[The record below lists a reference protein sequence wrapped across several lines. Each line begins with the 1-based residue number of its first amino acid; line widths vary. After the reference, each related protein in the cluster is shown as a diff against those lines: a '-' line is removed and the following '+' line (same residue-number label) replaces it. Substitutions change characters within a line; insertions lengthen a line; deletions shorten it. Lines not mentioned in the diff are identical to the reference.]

1 MNIKNTFLKKYL
13 KNTILKIIHSKWKKL
28 KNERQIF
35 KSYIIIILHIIII
48 R

>member
-1 MNIKNTFLKKYL
+1 MNIKNIFLKKYL

-35 KSYIIIILHIIII
+35 KSLLFIYIYI
-48 R
+48 